1 MLIVMVICF
10 LLAGIC
16 FWLVAI
22 ANKEENRIEDI
33 RQENVS
39 KIIEDNKICVSKRFD
54 MKMVYTLIHDSKNKF
69 IWCIVHSEPK
79 VVIKQFNYYEILQVE
94 LKEDDETASVS
105 SRTSQLGGALV
116 GGALAGGVGAVIG
129 GLSGKQKQKRMVKSI
144 KLVLTLD
151 NLEFPTYTFEIGR
164 FPNPVDTT
172 LREYVNVYDIAFNW
186 FKLLEVII
194 KKSEKECGTLK
205 KNEYQFD
212 ENNEQML

>member
-1 MLIVMVICF
+1 
-10 LLAGIC
+10 
-16 FWLVAI
+16 
-22 ANKEENRIEDI
+22 
-33 RQENVS
+33 
-39 KIIEDNKICVSKRFD
+39 
-54 MKMVYTLIHDSKNKF
+54 
-69 IWCIVHSEPK
+69 
-79 VVIKQFNYYEILQVE
+79 
-94 LKEDDETASVS
+94 
-105 SRTSQLGGALV
+105 
-116 GGALAGGVGAVIG
+116 
-129 GLSGKQKQKRMVKSI
+129 MVKSI